1 MAKQA
6 VSRQVE
12 TGDQARRGRRVR
24 AVLCGASVPALLV
37 LAACSGSHVSGFG
50 SGDGSTPGTLPG
62 QDGSTVVGGN
72 DGSTTILSGGDGA
85 VGSAD
90 GSADCPASAKLVYIT
105 GIGSELYSFYPPT
118 FTFTK
123 IGKLSCLG
131 PQLSPTHMTVD
142 RQGTAWVVAS
152 NGIAAAGLYNA
163 STADASCSK
172 VSTWTAQPKNFPDF
186 ALTFLGMTNGDT
198 TLYMLGP
205 TSLGT
210 FDTATGAVT
219 IIGAPSVPS
228 TQGDMTTNE
237 DGTLYFLMDD
247 TSIALYEVDPT
258 NASVMK
264 TMKPSATGGGDQ
276 ALAYWGGSFYAF
288 ENNIAYQFDPKAQTT
303 TKLGNAPIQVT
314 GAGQSTCVP
323 TVPPPSK

>member
-172 VSTWTAQPKNFPDF
+172 VSTWTAQPKNFPRLRADVPRHDQRRHH
-186 ALTFLGMTNGDT
+186 ALHAGPDVPRDVRHGHRCGDNHRRPERP
-198 TLYMLGP
+198 LHAGRHDDQRGRDALLP
-205 TSLGT
+205 
-210 FDTATGAVT
+210 
-219 IIGAPSVPS
+219 
-228 TQGDMTTNE
+228 
-237 DGTLYFLMDD
+237 DG
-247 TSIALYEVDPT
+247 
-258 NASVMK
+258 
-264 TMKPSATGGGDQ
+264 
-276 ALAYWGGSFYAF
+276 
-288 ENNIAYQFDPKAQTT
+288 
-303 TKLGNAPIQVT
+303 
-314 GAGQSTCVP
+314 
-323 TVPPPSK
+323 